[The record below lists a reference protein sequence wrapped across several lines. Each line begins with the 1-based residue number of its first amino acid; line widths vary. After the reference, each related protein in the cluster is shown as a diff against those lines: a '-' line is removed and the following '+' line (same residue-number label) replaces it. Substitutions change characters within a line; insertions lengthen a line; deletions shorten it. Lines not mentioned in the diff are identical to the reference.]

1 MTIYYSPS
9 KQAFYDTSIVNY
21 PHLPIDKIELDEEER
36 SYFIEQVNHNG
47 KTIVLENDK
56 LTLIDV
62 KPVITWQSIR
72 DKRNDLLDKSDYTQV
87 PDFPGDKE
95 AWAIYRQKLRDIPQ
109 QFTNPTDVDW
119 PVAPN
124 N

>member
-1 MTIYYSPS
+1 MTIYYSPTT
-9 KQAFYDTSIVNY
+9 KGFYDTDIVEY
-21 PHLPIDKIELDEEER
+21 PSLPDDIIEISAEER
-36 SYFIEQVNHNG
+36 NHYIDQINNKG
-47 KTIVLENDK
+47 NELLFADGELSLAQREFVVTWETVRLERNSL
-56 LTLIDV
+56 LTA
-62 KPVITWQSIR
+62 
-72 DKRNDLLDKSDYTQV
+72 SDYTQV